1 MLCSLMRTARSL
13 CAEFWEARATAL
25 YAFALTTTTVTMQS
39 VSPRVAGQV
48 ILGASTNLHNM
59 ADHPVRALITSA
71 FVLQGSWGSWIK
83 AAVCVLTMVPAE
95 RWLGSL
101 RWTAVFTAGHVGATL
116 VTVAGIAWGIH
127 HGLLPA
133 SMARTVDVG
142 MSYGVAA
149 IAGVLTYWWA
159 HPLARLAWAGFWLI
173 HLGHDTVLD
182 PTFSGCGHLFA
193 LLIGFLA
200 HPLTPGARNA
210 QRGSAQREGAP
221 AG

>member
-1 MLCSLMRTARSL
+1 MLSSLTRTARSL
-13 CAEFWEARATAL
+13 CFELWEARATAL

-48 ILGASTNLHNM
+48 ILSASTNLQNM

-83 AAVCVLTMVPAE
+83 AAVCVLIMAPAE

-101 RWTAVFTAGHVGATL
+101 RWTAVFAAGHVGATL
-116 VTVAGIAWGIH
+116 ATVAGIAWGIH
-127 HGLLPA
+127 HGLLPT
-133 SMARTVDVG
+133 SMACAVDVG

-149 IAGVLTYWWA
+149 IAGVLTYRWA
-159 HPLARLAWAGFWLI
+159 HPLTRLSWAGFWLVY
-173 HLGHDTVLD
+173 LGHDTVLA
-182 PTFSGCGHLFA
+182 PTFSGCGHLLA
-193 LLIGFLA
+193 LLTGFLA
-200 HPLTPGARNA
+200 HPLTPRARNA
-210 QRGSAQREGAP
+210 RQRTAPREGAP